1 MILIVNSALSYSNK
15 ERIFIDIA
23 NISSFN
29 FLKNLYIAI
38 FKKKIFTVKKCQDS
52 FENGNIASGCSLE
65 VDTTCGYT
73 CHDGYIKSGSVSLF
87 CNKNGA
93 WNEEI
98 SQLCKRSF

>member
-1 MILIVNSALSYSNK
+1 MFN
-15 ERIFIDIA
+15 DIA
-23 NISSFN
+23 FISSFN
-29 FLKNLYIAI
+29 FIKNLDIAI
-38 FKKKIFTVKKCQDS
+38 FKILFTVIKCKDS

-73 CHDGYIKSGSVSLF
+73 CHDGYIKSGSVALV

-98 SQLCKRSF
+98 SQLCKGSCLFIVYFQYL